1 MKVSFQPK
9 PQSLVN
15 AFLIFFIVH
24 SMQVGVGVQGFQRII
39 YMEAKHD
46 AWISVIIGGIATQIV
61 AWVMV
66 KTLRIYDSSD
76 LYGIQYDIFG
86 KWLGNLLNLF
96 FVLYCLSAFYVIIRN
111 YIEVIQAWV
120 FPDLPTWFLS
130 LTLILLVGYGLSGGF
145 RTIVGVSFF
154 SVVGS
159 LWVILL
165 LGFPIQFSHVEYLFP
180 LFEASI
186 PDLLRGAKQMTF
198 TVLGFEIIYF
208 AYPFLKEKDKV
219 NKYMQLG
226 MLFTNI
232 LFLVLMVVSLT
243 FFSGGQLERT
253 VWGTLS
259 MFKIVRLPF
268 IERFEYVAITYWII
282 LIIPNLLL
290 YMWAACRGFK
300 RMFNLNERKVARYF
314 LVLLFATIQF
324 PLTRIGINMANDYF
338 AKAAFYLILCYPP
351 LLFFIAWIKMKL
363 SKSKEESV
371 NEKS

>member
-9 PQSLVN
+9 PQSVVN
-15 AFLIFFIVH
+15 AMLIFFVVH

-46 AWISVIIGGIATQIV
+46 AWISVIIGGIATQII

-66 KTLRIYDSSD
+66 RTLRLYDSSD

-86 KWLGNLLNLF
+86 KWLGSLLNLF

-120 FPDLPTWFLS
+120 FPDLPTWFIS

-165 LGFPIQFSHVEYLFP
+165 LAFPIQFAKLDSLFP
-180 LFEASI
+180 LLEASI
-186 PDLLRGAKQMTF
+186 PEILRGAKQMTF
-198 TVLGFEIIYF
+198 TILGFEIIYF

-226 MLFTNI
+226 MLFTNT
-232 LFLVLMVVSLT
+232 LYLVLMVVSLT

-282 LIIPNLLL
+282 LIIPNLML

-300 RMFNLNERKVARYF
+300 RMFNMKERKVSWFF
-314 LVLLFATIQF
+314 LALIFAGMQV
-324 PLTRIGINMANDYF
+324 PLTRMGINMANDYF
-338 AKAAFYLILCYPP
+338 ARAAFYIILCYPL
-351 LLFFIAWIKMKL
+351 LLFIIAWIKKKL
-363 SKSKEESV
+363 FKSKEESV
-371 NEKS
+371 NDQS